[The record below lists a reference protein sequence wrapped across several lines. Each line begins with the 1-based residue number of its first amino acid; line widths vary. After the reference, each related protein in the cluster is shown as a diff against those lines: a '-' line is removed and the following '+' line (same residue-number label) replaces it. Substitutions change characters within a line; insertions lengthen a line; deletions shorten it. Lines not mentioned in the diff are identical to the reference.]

1 MAHTLYEGSK
11 LSRNPL
17 AAGVLRAIATT
28 DELLAVTPMVVK
40 PGESFMY
47 NREKALPSV
56 EFVAPD
62 HVSIAESSATFDRVI
77 VPKRLIVS
85 DVDTYLFTE
94 EEQGETNSQ
103 KPVQLMKKLKALG
116 RKLGDKLI
124 NGGYATSV
132 SLSAAITGTASFV
145 AGPNQDSDRHGPG
158 SLFFDVAPTPSL
170 SYRAPGDRAY
180 GTPVD
185 VSSNGTYVLR
195 SDNPNRTL
203 TVTVTSA
210 SLPVADAEV
219 LVRIASTTNEY
230 DGLKKLCPT
239 SQTVAST
246 GANGD
251 ALSFAV
257 MDELIDEKIK
267 VRERLFFVMNGKLK
281 RKYFALVRALGGTD
295 PTHVTVPG
303 ITSPV
308 PTYRGIPILQN
319 DWITSDEVKG
329 GGSTLSSVY
338 LVSASFDEGLYF
350 GVSGVGGAAMADLDP
365 RGVRLMGL
373 RVREIGELE
382 DKEADRMRVSWRGAS
397 ALGSEL
403 GVARASE
410 IVTA

>member
-28 DELLAVTPMVVK
+28 DELLAVTPMVIK
-40 PGESFMY
+40 PGESWMY

-62 HVSIAESSATFDRVI
+62 HTSIAESSATFDRVI

-132 SLSAAITGTASFV
+132 TLSAAIAGTASFV

-158 SLFFDVAPTPSL
+158 SLFYDQSESTL
-170 SYRAPGDRAY
+170 QYRAPGDRTY
-180 GTPVD
+180 GAAVD
-185 VSSNGTYVLR
+185 VSSNGTYTLP
-195 SDNPNRTL
+195 SDNPNRWL
-203 TVTVTSA
+203 RVTVTSA
-210 SLPVADAEV
+210 SLPGADAEV
-219 LVRIASTTNEY
+219 LVRISSTTNEF
-230 DGLKKLCPT
+230 DGLKKLCPS

-267 VRERLFFVMNGKLK
+267 IREQLYFVMNGKLK
-281 RKYFALVRALGGTD
+281 RKFFALVRALGGTD

-319 DWITSDEVKG
+319 DWIASDEVKG
-329 GGSTLSSVY
+329 GSSTLSSVY
-338 LVSASFDEGLYF
+338 LVSASFDEGLYM
-350 GVSGVGGAAMADLDP
+350 GVSGVGGPAMADLDP